1 MKCPNCSE
9 KMTPQ
14 GYRHITKIGGF
25 TVTDET
31 GGAPTCGRC
40 GEVVLSSKQ
49 LAGYERRAAFEILTA
64 AEKPVSGAVLKYAR
78 KALGLR
84 QKDLAP
90 LIGSDEFQLSRW
102 ENADAIDKQLRLAM
116 AALLNIA
123 ERGDAGGVGQVGAT
137 PGHKLEIRKAS

>member
-1 MKCPNCSE
+1 VQS
-9 KMTPQ
+9 
-14 GYRHITKIGGF
+14 YAHVTKVGGF

-31 GGAPTCGRC
+31 GQALTCPAC
-40 GEVVLSSKQ
+40 GTVTLSSKQ

-64 AEKPVSGAVLKYAR
+64 AEKPVSGEVLKFAR

-90 LIGSDEFQLSRW
+90 LLGSDEYQVSRW
-102 ENADAIDKQLRLAM
+102 ENAISIDRQLRLAM

-123 ERGDAGGVGQVGAT
+123 ERGDAGSIGQVGAT
-137 PGHKLEIRKAS
+137 PGSSLKIRKAS